1 MKKSSYTP
9 KTDGQSAEDRALST
23 FAELMIE
30 KITNLQSDW
39 KKPWFS
45 PQAAQ
50 MPMNLSGRN
59 YSGMNSVVL
68 MLMQEKN
75 GWQTSRYAT
84 FDRIVSMNFTK
95 GKDGKSVPAVDADG
109 NKLPHVG
116 INKGEKSTPVMLTTF
131 TCVNQETKERIK
143 YDDYKQLSQEER
155 ANYAVYPKLQV
166 YNVFNLDQTNLK
178 EARPEIYQKFLD
190 EADGRRFESSE
201 GMRDFPALDAMIEKD
216 LYVCPIKP
224 THGDDAYYSI
234 SRDEIVI
241 PEKSQFIDG
250 ESFYS
255 NLLHE
260 MSHASGSES
269 RLNRLK
275 PSQSFGSEAYGREEL
290 VAELT
295 AALVSSQYGMEKHV
309 KSDSA
314 AYLKSWL
321 NSLHQDPQFIK
332 TTLMDV
338 KRSASFIGQRL
349 DAVNQRL
356 ERDGW
361 EADFSDIRTK
371 NKEFTPMFNGKGE
384 KVNPSAQ
391 QQEPVQEKPEVHQEQ
406 KEDVAAKNVERPRF
420 HR

>member
-30 KITNLQSDW
+30 KTANLKSDW
-39 KKPWFS
+39 KKPWFA

-59 YSGMNSVVL
+59 YNGMNSVVL

-116 INKGEKSTPVMLTTF
+116 INKGEKSTPVMLTIF

>member
-59 YSGMNSVVL
+59 YNGMNSVVL

-109 NKLPHVG
+109 NRLPHVG

-216 LYVCPIKP
+216 TSMCVPSSPPMAMMPI
-224 THGDDAYYSI
+224 I
-234 SRDEIVI
+234 
-241 PEKSQFIDG
+241 
-250 ESFYS
+250 
-255 NLLHE
+255 L
-260 MSHASGSES
+260 
-269 RLNRLK
+269 
-275 PSQSFGSEAYGREEL
+275 
-290 VAELT
+290 
-295 AALVSSQYGMEKHV
+295 
-309 KSDSA
+309 SA
-314 AYLKSWL
+314 AMRLSSLKSRS
-321 NSLHQDPQFIK
+321 SLTESLSTATFF
-332 TTLMDV
+332 M
-338 KRSASFIGQRL
+338 R
-349 DAVNQRL
+349 
-356 ERDGW
+356 
-361 EADFSDIRTK
+361 
-371 NKEFTPMFNGKGE
+371 
-384 KVNPSAQ
+384 
-391 QQEPVQEKPEVHQEQ
+391 
-406 KEDVAAKNVERPRF
+406 
-420 HR
+420 